1 MRKIFPHWQLKRA
14 WPGLLGV
21 TLVSFFGPG
30 AIAQDAES
38 APPEAIDRAED
49 MPEAVPAEELA
60 TGPLSLVDIAPAT
73 PLLLRHNQF
82 VFGTP
87 TTSAGDIT
95 SRTQIT
101 GDWNG
106 VRQQAVDRG
115 VFFDVYS
122 TTIFQGSFASDGD
135 SEFGVS
141 EHLDAY
147 LNLDSGRLG
156 WWPGGILQ
164 FTFQGKF
171 GNDINAETGVLS
183 PVNTAAN
190 WPIPDEDNVALV
202 TEYYLTQFLHPQ
214 LLGIVGKFNPTSFA
228 DNNTFANDYR
238 YQFQNFSLNNNLML
252 GGFVPEITWGAALAW
267 QTTPWLAISTAV
279 LDPNTSAENFADDF
293 FDDITVSQEFA
304 FKYSVSER
312 PGNFRLGWL
321 YNDREKIDLTD
332 PVSLIGG
339 DGILDFRDPF
349 QTEDGSFMVYANF
362 DQYFFTIDPIPTSTQ
377 DSEGPQSPF
386 FASPRGLGAFGRIGF
401 GPANTNI
408 VNLFASAG
416 IGGKGLIPGRPYDEF
431 GLGWYQLNFSND
443 FEDTLNDSVFLT
455 FLNRGEFDLKP
466 ENGIEIYY
474 NAAITPAIQFT
485 ADAQLIL
492 EPGLSRD
499 DTVLVTGGRL
509 QLNF

>member
-1 MRKIFPHWQLKRA
+1 MRKMFPHLQLKQA
-14 WPGLLGV
+14 WPGLLA
-21 TLVSFFGPG
+21 LVFMSFLGAG
-30 AIAQDAES
+30 AIAQEAES
-38 APPEAIDRAED
+38 DAPEAIDRAED
-49 MPEAVPAEELA
+49 MPEAGPADELT
-60 TGPLSLVDIAPAT
+60 TGKLSLVDIVPGI
-73 PLLLRHNQF
+73 LILKRHNQF

-87 TTSAGDIT
+87 TTFGGDIT
-95 SRTQIT
+95 TRTQIT

-122 TTIFQGSFASDGD
+122 TTIFQGSFASDGS
-135 SEFGVS
+135 SEFGAS

-171 GNDINAETGVLS
+171 GNDINAESGVLS

-190 WPIPDEDNVALV
+190 WPIPDEENVALV

-228 DNNTFANDYR
+228 DSNTFANDYR

-267 QTTPWLAISTAV
+267 QATPWLAINTAAI
-279 LDPNTSAENFADDF
+279 DPNSSAENFADDF
-293 FDDITVSQEFA
+293 FKDIAVQQEFA
-304 FKYSVSER
+304 FKYSVSEK
-312 PGNFRLGWL
+312 PGNLRLGWL
-321 YNDREKIDLTD
+321 YSNRESIDLDD

-349 QTEDGSFMVYANF
+349 QTQDDSFMVYANF
-362 DQYFFTIDPIPTSTQ
+362 DQYFFTIDPLSTTA
-377 DSEGPQSPF
+377 EGEAPPGPF
-386 FASPRGLGAFGRIGF
+386 FASPRGLGAFGRIGA
-401 GPANTNI
+401 GPANTNL
-408 VNLFASAG
+408 VSLFASAG

-431 GLGWYQLNFSND
+431 GLGWYHLNFSND
-443 FEDTLNDSVFLT
+443 FEETLNRSAFLT

-466 ENGIEIYY
+466 ENGIEVYY

-485 ADAQLIL
+485 ADVQLIL
-492 EPGLSRD
+492 EPGVSRAN
-499 DTVLVTGGRL
+499 TVWITGGRL